1 MESPASSAVIKVNY
15 RIRLQLFAVILIL
28 SVIPMFSIIL
38 LYEHEIVE
46 PKANGL
52 LLIPIFVL
60 LSSKSITNLLEYL
73 LFKNTLLKIHQFSER
88 IKDGYYD
95 THFVLPIQKDQD
107 EENYLMQVLR
117 SLESLARVVRGQ
129 NRMLVTNL
137 NETRSEANLMKELA
151 EKDPLTG
158 LYNRR
163 YFDRVFQAEAKN
175 AVQSGQI
182 LTLILVDCDKF
193 KQVNDTHGHDIGDRV
208 LKQLASVMK
217 EIIRNGRDI
226 PFRFGGDEFGIILPQ
241 ADASA
246 ARRVAS
252 RLEETYL
259 ASERYGTTLSISAV
273 SADINDRDTITEQ
286 IRKIIKTADNGI
298 YDVKKRG
305 GHGMEF
311 FRI

>member
-217 EIIRNGRDI
+217 EIIRNGRDT

-305 GHGMEF
+305 GHGMQF

>member
-305 GHGMEF
+305 GHGMQF

>member
-28 SVIPMFSIIL
+28 SVIPMFGIIL

-95 THFVLPIQKDQD
+95 THFILPIQKDQD

-163 YFDRVFQAEAKN
+163 YFDRVFKAEAEN
-175 AVQSGQI
+175 AGRSGQI

-193 KQVNDTHGHDIGDRV
+193 KQVNDTHGHDTGDRV
-208 LKQLASVMK
+208 LKQLALVMQ
-217 EIIRNGRDI
+217 EVIRNGRDI

-273 SADINDRDTITEQ
+273 SADINDKDTVSEQ

-298 YDVKKRG
+298 YDVKRRG
-305 GHGMEF
+305 GHGMQF
-311 FRI
+311 FRL

>member
-241 ADASA
+241 ADASV

-273 SADINDRDTITEQ
+273 SADINDRDTIPEQ

>member
-273 SADINDRDTITEQ
+273 SADINDRDTIPEQ